1 MKKTYRDKYY
11 MIKYTFLIVV
21 AFEHYISIFKF
32 NVNLY
37 NVTKC
42 LF

>member
-1 MKKTYRDKYY
+1 
-11 MIKYTFLIVV
+11 MIKYIFAIIV
-21 AFEHYISIFKF
+21 AFEHYIYIFKF

-37 NVTKC
+37 NVIKY